1 MSAIPTSAVPN
12 AGACRIRKTG
22 RSLHLHLPI
31 VVGAFAAAGA
41 IGQLDA
47 ASLDSMQGLE
57 QARTMRLVEDA
68 RSLVQVV
75 EPASESVA
83 AVSIVATAADRLRN
97 DAVQTAPVP
106 MRVSAPHAPV
116 KLSRDERT
124 LARYIA
130 RSYRIAQ
137 DSVERFVHHA
147 YRAAK
152 EFSLDPHLV
161 LAVMAVES
169 SFDPFAES
177 AAGAQGLMQVLTRVH
192 TNQFEPYGGVDAA
205 WDPVANIKVGARIL
219 SEYVNRHGDVAAGLK
234 AYVGAALLPSDGGYG
249 SKVLKRQ
256 AEFDA
261 VLRPPTAPVT
271 APPVMEASADQ
282 APSGGAAAGSIG
294 ASGSSAAAGSSAAS
308 GASIGL

>member
-68 RSLVQVV
+68 RSLGQVV
-75 EPASESVA
+75 APASESA
-83 AVSIVATAADRLRN
+83 ATVSIVATAADRLRN

-192 TNQFEPYGGVDAA
+192 TNKFEPYGGVEAA

-249 SKVLKRQ
+249 SKVLRRQ

-294 ASGSSAAAGSSAAS
+294 VSGSSAAS

>member
-192 TNQFEPYGGVDAA
+192 TNKFEPYGGVDAA

-261 VLRPPTAPVT
+261 GLRPPTAPVT

>member
-192 TNQFEPYGGVDAA
+192 TNKFEPYGGVDAA

-294 ASGSSAAAGSSAAS
+294 ASGSSAAS

>member
-47 ASLDSMQGLE
+47 ASLDSRQGLE

-97 DAVQTAPVP
+97 DAVQTAPLP

-192 TNQFEPYGGVDAA
+192 TNKFEPYGGVDAA

-294 ASGSSAAAGSSAAS
+294 ASGSSAAS

>member
-97 DAVQTAPVP
+97 DAVQTAPLP

-192 TNQFEPYGGVDAA
+192 TNKFEPYGGVDAA

-294 ASGSSAAAGSSAAS
+294 ASGSSAAS